1 MSEEREQAISDASKL
16 VFVCLYDMQRTT
28 MQDWQGLSI
37 SMAQIKVL
45 MILSFKGPA
54 AISKLGEA
62 LGISHP
68 TASQLVDRLVQAG
81 HVERVESATDRR
93 ITLARLTEGG
103 EQLAQ
108 RLWQGRMGHL
118 RYCLAQLNE
127 QDLSA
132 LRQGLRALNRITA
145 SLPTE
150 LPAGDCSMEGDSPV

>member
-16 VFVCLYDMQRTT
+16 VFDCMYDMQRTT
-28 MQDWQGLSI
+28 MQDWQSLNM

-45 MILSFKGPA
+45 MILSFKGSA
-54 AISKLGEA
+54 GISKLAEV
-62 LGISHP
+62 LCISHP

-81 HVERVESATDRR
+81 YVERVESTTDRR

-118 RYCLAQLNE
+118 RYCLAQLDE
-127 QDLSA
+127 QDL
-132 LRQGLRALNRITA
+132 
-145 SLPTE
+145 
-150 LPAGDCSMEGDSPV
+150 